1 MSYAYDPELIPL
13 LAMLQD
19 IMPDPSLDISDPV
32 ASRAGFGEMTA
43 ALNADLDQSG
53 VVCED
58 RSIPGPEGAPDVTV
72 RVYTP
77 QGLDAT
83 VPGLLHIHGG
93 GFVIGDLESE
103 HGACVSLCREL
114 GSVVVS
120 VDYRLAPETPYPGGL
135 EDCYAALQ
143 WVSANAGELRID
155 PARLGIFGQS
165 AGGGLSAATA
175 LLSRDRNGPALC
187 FQYLGIP
194 ELDDRLDTVSMR
206 EFVDTPMWHRPNA
219 ELSWD
224 FYLGENYRRGAPDVP
239 CHAAPARAEDLSGL
253 PPAYVSTMEFDPLRD
268 EGVLYALRLMQAG
281 VPTELHS
288 FPGTFHGSSLF
299 STTQV
304 AQREAAEMFAVLRR
318 GLGID

>member
-19 IMPDPSLDISDPV
+19 IMPDPNLDISDPA
-32 ASRAGFGEMTA
+32 ASRAGFSEMAA
-43 ALNADLDQSG
+43 ALNVELDPSG
-53 VVCED
+53 VAFED
-58 RSIPGPEGAPDVTV
+58 RRIPGPEGAPGITV
-72 RVYTP
+72 RIYTP
-77 QGLDAT
+77 EDLDDT

-103 HGACVSLCREL
+103 HGACLALCRSL
-114 GSVVVS
+114 GIVVVS

-143 WVSANAGELRID
+143 WVSGNAKALRID

-165 AGGGLSAATA
+165 AGGGLSAAIT
-175 LLSRDRNGPALC
+175 LLSRDRGGPGLC

-194 ELDDRLDTVSMR
+194 ELDDRLETVSMR
-206 EFVDTPMWHRPNA
+206 TFVDTPMWHRPNA

-224 FYLGENYRRGAPDVP
+224 FYLGENYRRGAEDVP
-239 CHAAPARAEDLSGL
+239 YHAAPARAEDLSGL

-268 EGVLYALRLMQAG
+268 EGVLYALKLMQAG

-304 AQREAAEMFAVLRR
+304 HQRESAEMLAVLRR